1 MMKKTIFTT
10 VILGM
15 SVLAVGCGKNDID
28 TDITQSEVIETMAT
42 IESSEVEQIS
52 EAIAEYEV
60 IQLQVP
66 YMVVTCA
73 DTFLMDSPD
82 TAGKIVDL
90 AKDSRVK
97 IIGNVIYEGIEVDY
111 YYAELEDGK
120 RGFVD
125 GSCINFNS
133 LIESDIV
140 EEIPDGDGENVE
152 STVTET
158 ESVSEVATE
167 SVETQAKVESS
178 PANGVF
184 NIVACTPTMKY
195 ANTNANI
202 RAIPNKEGDLVATV
216 SLNTEITVIGTVDD
230 WSQIEHNGVVC
241 YIKSSLLSD
250 SKIEVVQNTA
260 PESSTVVQQTVPQKE
275 TDSGADITE
284 EDLMKA
290 LEELGFADNPDRPIG
305 SGNTGGIIS
314 PDIAATLPDV
324 Y

>member
-28 TDITQSEVIETMAT
+28 TDVPETIETMTT
-42 IESSEVEQIS
+42 IESSEVEETPS
-52 EAIAEYEV
+52 VVAEYEV
-60 IQLQVP
+60 INLQVP
-66 YMVVTCA
+66 YVVMINT
-73 DTFLMDSPD
+73 DTFLMDNPN
-82 TAGKIVDL
+82 TAGKLVDL

-97 IIGNVIYEGIEVDY
+97 IIGKVTYEGIEVDY

-120 RGFVD
+120 KGFVD
-125 GSCINFNS
+125 GSFINFNS

-140 EEIPDGDGENVE
+140 EAIPDGDGENVE

-158 ESVSEVATE
+158 ELISEVATE

-202 RAIPNKEGDLVATV
+202 RAIPDKEGDLVATV
-216 SLNTEITVIGTVDD
+216 SLNTEITVIGTVDN

-260 PESSTVVQQTVPQKE
+260 PESSTVVQQTPQQE
-275 TDSGADITE
+275 ADSGADITE
-284 EDLMKA
+284 EDLDKA
-290 LEELGFADNPDRPIG
+290 LAELGFTTDAEVVYGEGRTGATTDG
-305 SGNTGGIIS
+305 SYGS
-314 PDIAATLPDV
+314 A

>member
-28 TDITQSEVIETMAT
+28 TDIPQSEVIETMAT
-42 IESSEVEQIS
+42 IESSEVEQTS
-52 EAIAEYEV
+52 ETIAEYEV

-120 RGFVD
+120 KGFVD
-125 GSCINFNS
+125 GSFINFNS
-133 LIESDIV
+133 LIEFDIV

-158 ESVSEVATE
+158 ESISEVATE
-167 SVETQAKVESS
+167 SVETQANVENS

-195 ANTNANI
+195 ANTDANI
-202 RAIPNKEGDLVATV
+202 RAIPDKEGDLVATV
-216 SLNTEITVIGTVDD
+216 SLNTEITVIGIVDD

-260 PESSTVVQQTVPQKE
+260 PESSTVVQQTIPQKE
-275 TDSGADITE
+275 TDSRADITE
-284 EDLMKA
+284 EDLDKA
-290 LEELGFADNPDRPIG
+290 LAELGFTTDAEVVYGEGRTGATTDG
-305 SGNTGGIIS
+305 SYGS
-314 PDIAATLPDV
+314 A